1 MNVTTTEAGAA
12 ERAATD
18 WYPLVRA
25 AILAP
30 SSHNSQPWRFRARG
44 ERIDVIA
51 DTSRRLPVVDPQDRE
66 LYISC
71 GAAVENLVLA
81 LRHAGRD
88 CRVATA
94 PDDDLHIAARITVT
108 GPLTPTADDRR
119 LYEAIPSRRTSR
131 VSFEFLPIHRELVD
145 ELQAAAADR
154 GATLEPIDDTSARNQ
169 FAHMTMA
176 ADRAQSDDPDFRR
189 ELAAWLRRGGDAND
203 GMPARSM
210 GLSRFEAY
218 LAPFVIRTF
227 DTGGGRAARDRELI
241 DASPL
246 LAVISTPGDLRR
258 DWVSAGRALQRVAL
272 TATAAGYTLS
282 YMNQCIEVPECRT
295 ELTLLLQTD
304 GHPQLALRIGRA
316 AALPASPRRPVAD
329 VLEIEGG

>member
-1 MNVTTTEAGAA
+1 MSVTTSSEAAAGAA
-12 ERAATD
+12 AID
-18 WYPLVRA
+18 WYPIVRA

-30 SSHNSQPWRFRARG
+30 SSHNSQPWRFRAG
-44 ERIDVIA
+44 GQRIDVVA
-51 DTSRRLPVVDPQDRE
+51 DVSRRLPVVDPQDRE
-66 LYISC
+66 LFISC

-81 LRHAGRD
+81 LRHVGRD
-88 CRVATA
+88 CRVETA
-94 PDDDLHIAARITVT
+94 PDDDPEIAARIAVT
-108 GPLTPTADDRR
+108 GPLTPTADDQR
-119 LYEAIPSRRTSR
+119 LYQAIPSRRTSR
-131 VSFEFLPIHRELVD
+131 VSFEFLPIHRELID

-154 GATLEPIDDTSARNQ
+154 GAAFETIDDTSARNQ
-169 FAHMTMA
+169 FAHMTMT

-189 ELAAWLRRGGDAND
+189 ELAAWLRPTADASD

-210 GLSRFEAY
+210 GLSRFEGY

-258 DWVSAGRALQRVAL
+258 DWVDAGRALQRVAL

-282 YMNQCIEVPECRT
+282 YMNQCIEVPECRE

-316 AALPASPRRPVAD
+316 ASLPASPRRPVAA
-329 VLEIEGG
+329 VLEMEDG